1 MVARSPWKYVRSA
14 GSRSPAQRSR
24 GDERIRVRVAHPG
37 HIVAHVDDQG
47 QLSLPPDSL
56 IGMQQTAD
64 RFPRRSRLLVGA
76 NPGSIRLSRPNQRC
90 LDAVEKRVNLVFVIT
105 ASSESGPSIPR
116 RR

>member
-1 MVARSPWKYVRSA
+1 MVARSP
-14 GSRSPAQRSR
+14 GSTCVCRGRGHLRKRSR

-47 QLSLPPDSL
+47 RLSLPPDSW

-64 RFPRRSRLLVGA
+64 RFPRRSRLLVDA